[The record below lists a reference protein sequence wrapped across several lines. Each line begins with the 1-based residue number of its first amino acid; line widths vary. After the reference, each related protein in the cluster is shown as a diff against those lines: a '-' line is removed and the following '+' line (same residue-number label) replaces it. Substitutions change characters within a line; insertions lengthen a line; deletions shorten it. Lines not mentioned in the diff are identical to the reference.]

1 MKKITKKLIAKYNMY
16 ATKSGWVKYQFGK
29 VHIIFAI
36 ITALAFGFCFGMD
49 AERSTIPELLSK
61 EREKAISETALY
73 YSDAVEEYTE
83 IIHLYSGY
91 ISSANSVEK
100 KGLRYMTKSALR
112 GEIERVDSF
121 MQSFEEFGAAE
132 NPLYSELE
140 NYKSEIQKT
149 IDSGRYLYPYTDW
162 DYEMLAFCIWHE
174 AGSSFISMEEKMDVG
189 CVVLNRQMQGG
200 IGKQMIDP
208 SIEDIINEGKNG
220 GIIQYPYSTNEYYYV
235 TIPDECY
242 EAARRV
248 LEREVVAPRGVLY
261 QATFPQG
268 EIYHSYYH
276 PELGNTTYICY
287 E

>member
-1 MKKITKKLIAKYNMY
+1 MKKITKRLIAKYNMY

-49 AERSTIPELLSK
+49 IEKNSIPELLTK
-61 EREKAISETALY
+61 EREKAISETTLY
-73 YSDAVEEYTE
+73 YSNAVEEYTE
-83 IIHLYSGY
+83 ILVHYSGY

-100 KGLRYMTKSALR
+100 KYLRYMTKSALYT
-112 GEIERVDSF
+112 EIDRVNSF
-121 MQSFEEFGAAE
+121 MQSFEEFGASE

-140 NYKSEIQKT
+140 NYKEEIENT
-149 IDSGRYLYPYTDW
+149 ISSGRYLYPYTDW

-189 CVVLNRQMQGG
+189 CVVLNRQLQGG

-208 SIEDIINEGKNG
+208 SIEDIINEGKSG
-220 GIIQYPYSTNEYYYV
+220 GIIQYPYSTNEYYSV

-248 LEREVVAPRGVLY
+248 LEREVVAPRNVLY